1 MHPLFKNQPLLNA
14 YSFFPELCTVYTA
27 VGHKEASCAFIFI
40 LLFVIRRTSLD
51 RTPLAKS
58 EILCPTTPGHG
69 DVYSVRTHIFV
80 DSISMPWSIRETNQS
95 QARVSRRTASDV
107 DAPCWQRHKGLLAV
121 AKSNP

>member
-51 RTPLAKS
+51 RTP
-58 EILCPTTPGHG
+58 P
-69 DVYSVRTHIFV
+69 VRTHIFV